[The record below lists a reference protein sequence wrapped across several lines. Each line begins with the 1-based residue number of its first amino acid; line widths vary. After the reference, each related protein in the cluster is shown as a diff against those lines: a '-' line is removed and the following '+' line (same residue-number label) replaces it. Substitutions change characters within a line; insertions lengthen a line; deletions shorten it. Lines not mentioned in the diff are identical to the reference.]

1 MKAFLSDRTSRDERT
16 PDAWTMGDLGV
27 AWNAEREARAIL
39 AVTEPGPYNYLESP
53 GALDMHAHTWDYYPH
68 GHGLKETRAALA
80 DALALF
86 IGQTFP
92 GEQCHC
98 AQGHHWSSERGY
110 FDCGGIVPA

>member
-39 AVTEPGPYNYLESP
+39 AVTEPDGCGTHQRLTWLGDWSADMAESV
-53 GALDMHAHTWDYYPH
+53 
-68 GHGLKETRAALA
+68 
-80 DALALF
+80 ALF
-86 IGQTFP
+86 LGQAFP

-98 AQGHHWSSERGY
+98 AAGHHWSPERGY